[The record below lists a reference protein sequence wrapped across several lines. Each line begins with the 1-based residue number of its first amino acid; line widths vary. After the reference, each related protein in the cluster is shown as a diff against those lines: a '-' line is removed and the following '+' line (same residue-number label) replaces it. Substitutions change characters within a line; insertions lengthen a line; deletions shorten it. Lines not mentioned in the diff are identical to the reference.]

1 MPARTPRLL
10 RSRALGKGIGES
22 VLLASTSLRVLPCPP
37 HLTRGYHH
45 HSIIDVNCWDEC
57 RGKEGVSELEDY
69 AFNTTK
75 TRRRTNSSTAAA
87 GHSMLKTKFEAID
100 PEVIEYE
107 EDVHG
112 PGMAGTVDAAAGAE
126 DAGGEL
132 EKMSTGSSADTMG
145 SVDEEEMMVEKK

>member
-1 MPARTPRLL
+1 MCV
-10 RSRALGKGIGES
+10 GG
-22 VLLASTSLRVLPCPP
+22 
-37 HLTRGYHH
+37 
-45 HSIIDVNCWDEC
+45 C

-112 PGMAGTVDAAAGAE
+112 PGMAGTVDAAASAE

-145 SVDEEEMMVEKK
+145 SVDEEEMVVEKK